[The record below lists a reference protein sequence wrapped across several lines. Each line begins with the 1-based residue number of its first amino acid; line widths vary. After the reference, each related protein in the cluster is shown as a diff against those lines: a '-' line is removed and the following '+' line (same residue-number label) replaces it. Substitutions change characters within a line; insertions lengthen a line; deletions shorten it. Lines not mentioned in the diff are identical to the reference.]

1 MNGPPP
7 LPVPRPAPPPERV
20 LRRLFLTLFLRG
32 RSSRGLQKE
41 KAPKSIGSKLAWTL
55 CFYALFGM
63 FALFFKGQ
71 PVFGLS
77 LYLHGLTLVFL
88 GMFVAASA
96 GEVLFNK
103 EEGDILMHR
112 PITPRQLLGGKIA
125 VLVRVSLWLGAA
137 LNLAG
142 LFVGVAVPGGSWLYP
157 LVHFF
162 SGALQALFCV

>member
-41 KAPKSIGSKLAWTL
+41 KAPKSIGSKLGLTL
-55 CFYALFGM
+55 GLYALIGM
-63 FALFFKGQ
+63 VGLAFHGQ

-77 LYLHGLTLVFL
+77 LYLHAMTLVFL

-103 EEGDILMHR
+103 EEADILLHR
-112 PITPRQLLGGKIA
+112 PVTPRALLWAKIA
-125 VLVRVSLWLGAA
+125 VLLEISLWLAGAFNLASMVAGAA
-137 LNLAG
+137 LSDRG
-142 LFVGVAVPGGSWLYP
+142 WLFVLA
-157 LVHFF
+157 
-162 SGALQALFCV
+162 